1 MLIIEIGKNDNIEK
15 ALKNLKSKVI
25 KTKQQKKLFE
35 KKEYVKPSI
44 KKRAQKL
51 KAIYKEKM
59 INN

>member
-44 KKRAQKL
+44 KKRGQNL
-51 KAIYKEKM
+51 R
-59 INN
+59 